1 MDQQEMDLPEDIIT
15 MVDEDGNEE
24 DFVVIDIVEIHGK
37 QYALLA
43 KAEEAEAEEANVLI
57 MRLENE
63 TLVNIDDEE
72 EFNHVV
78 AHLEG
83 HAHA

>member
-24 DFVVIDIVEIHGK
+24 DFVVIDVVEIHHK

-43 KAEEAEAEEANVLI
+43 KVEEAEAEEANVLI

-72 EFNHVV
+72 EFKHVV
-78 AHLEG
+78 EHLEG